1 LNISAEEAVLRT
13 DRMEEALT
21 IVLRNG
27 SVTRGDQIKFYF
39 PDVFEQQMPLSD
51 ASRANGNSNS
61 PTCIP
66 LCRIWDAI
74 REQQEAIRNEEEK
87 LTVRAA
93 FQAISGDISRLS
105 GPQWQISN
113 EQIGA
118 MRRQLY
124 RLEAEPHRRWAAGF
138 SCLGFVWIGAPM
150 AIRLRRGEPLSAF
163 FLCFAPILVVY
174 YPLLIFGINGAKNGA
189 VPPISLW
196 AGNLVLFVWG
206 VWLLRKVL
214 RY

>member
-1 LNISAEEAVLRT
+1 
-13 DRMEEALT
+13 
-21 IVLRNG
+21 
-27 SVTRGDQIKFYF
+27 
-39 PDVFEQQMPLSD
+39 
-51 ASRANGNSNS
+51 
-61 PTCIP
+61 
-66 LCRIWDAI
+66 
-74 REQQEAIRNEEEK
+74 
-87 LTVRAA
+87 
-93 FQAISGDISRLS
+93 
-105 GPQWQISN
+105 
-113 EQIGA
+113 
-118 MRRQLY
+118 
-124 RLEAEPHRRWAAGF
+124 
-138 SCLGFVWIGAPM
+138 M